1 MLENKLK
8 ILFRLDPED
17 WHGHATETL
26 WAEHVEGSNWTRF
39 TILNSPFFVTGLSF
53 LDVVHAAPR
62 VEDHIF
68 DFTSVAER
76 YGHSTYMLLVDDEDA
91 FACPDW
97 KLLEK
102 MGCFYESM
110 HINLS
115 IGRKLL
121 LSVDVP
127 DLADIAEAHAIIADG
142 EAKGRWLYQVGDTT
156 FTAGM
161 LPIS

>member
-8 ILFRLDPED
+8 ILFRLDEED

-26 WAEHVEGSNWTRF
+26 WAEPVEGSNWTRF
-39 TILNSPFFVTGLSF
+39 TVLNSPFFVTGLSF
-53 LDVVHAAPR
+53 LDIVCAAPR
-62 VEDHIF
+62 VEHHIF
-68 DFTSVAER
+68 DFTSIAER

-97 KLLEK
+97 KHLAR

-110 HINLS
+110 HIDLS

-127 DLADIAEAHAIIADG
+127 DLVDIAEAHAIIAAG
-142 EAKGRWLYQVGDTT
+142 EARGRWLYQVGDTT

-161 LPIS
+161 LPIA